1 MSGEGIC
8 NPLDETE
15 ILADLATL
23 QTDVDAVL
31 EDSDAIR
38 EVTDAEAILTEIAGQ
53 LTTDGNVQNLYIAEA
68 PAGIFRSVCVKIDF
82 TNHTATETVVVK
94 THYRIAPGG
103 VHREQDSVTYAGVP
117 AEPLINIDLE
127 PNRYGIKVTIQ
138 KTAGTNRDYDFE
150 VFYEEA
156 P

>member
-1 MSGEGIC
+1 MSGEGIS
-8 NPLDETE
+8 NPLDETQ
-15 ILADLATL
+15 ILADIAV
-23 QTDVDAVL
+23 VDAIVDEIL
-31 EDSDAIR
+31 EDTDAIR
-38 EVTDAEAILTEIAGQ
+38 EVTDSEAILTEIGGQ

-68 PAGIFRSVCVKIDF
+68 PAGIFRPICVKIDF
-82 TNHTATETVVVK
+82 TNHTATETVVIK

-127 PNRYGIKVTIQ
+127 PNRYGVKVTIQ
-138 KTAGTNRDYDFE
+138 KTAGTNRAYDWE